1 MDTDARK
8 IAGHKELIQFDS
20 SSDRFYEDNNLEGKK
35 FDEKKTAIVHGSYL
49 VELQRVQQFI

>member
-8 IAGHKELIQFDS
+8 IAGDKELVQFDS
-20 SSDRFYEDNNLEGKK
+20 SSNRFHEDYNLEEKNI
-35 FDEKKTAIVHGSYL
+35 DEKKKTIMHRSYL